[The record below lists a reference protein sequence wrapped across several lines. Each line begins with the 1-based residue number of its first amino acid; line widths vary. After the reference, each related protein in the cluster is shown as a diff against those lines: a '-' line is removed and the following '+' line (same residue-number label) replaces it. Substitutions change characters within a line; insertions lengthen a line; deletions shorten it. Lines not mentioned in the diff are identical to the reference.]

1 MKDKLAVSQI
11 KREEKKCC
19 RKSSKGQRPRW
30 INLTWDIKNKGDKSR
45 RRVEGERWVR

>member
-19 RKSSKGQRPRW
+19 RKSSKGRGSDG
-30 INLTWDIKNKGDKSR
+30 LT
-45 RRVEGERWVR
+45 